1 MKAQTTLLPIILFL
15 FISFSHAST
24 VAIVDSGVD
33 YKHTDL
39 AAQMWT
45 NAGETPGNLR
55 DEDGNGYP
63 DDFYGWN
70 FAESNSDIIDYKYLG
85 TFSKDPYRFFEIQ
98 KKIFEGTAT
107 ADEISWAKA
116 QTKNPKFLMEVQKF
130 GNFIHGTHVA
140 GIAAKGVPG
149 NKIMG
154 LI

>member
-70 FAESNSDIIDYKYLG
+70 FAESNSDIIDYKYFRING
-85 TFSKDPYRFFEIQ
+85 
-98 KKIFEGTAT
+98 
-107 ADEISWAKA
+107 
-116 QTKNPKFLMEVQKF
+116 
-130 GNFIHGTHVA
+130 
-140 GIAAKGVPG
+140 
-149 NKIMG
+149 
-154 LI
+154 